1 MTVDSLIEA
10 GCKQLAQA
18 GIADASLDAR
28 LLFQHLTAMSR
39 SEIVLNGNRL
49 VDDSTSEAYYRL
61 IARRCTRTPLQ
72 YLTGSREFWSLDFL
86 VTPDVLIPRP
96 ETEFLLERALA
107 SCSGRTIHRALDLCT
122 GSGVIGVVLAK
133 ELGCCVDAVDISPSA
148 LMVAAENIIRHQ
160 VGLQVSLIC
169 SDLFS
174 ALHRKKSYDL
184 IVSNPPYIADD
195 QLERLEPEVSQ
206 AEPRLA
212 LSGGAS
218 GLEIIAR
225 IAAEAGCYLRPD
237 GCLFVEIGS
246 DQEAG
251 ATVLFTAAKEQYGQ
265 VRVINDWSGRP
276 RVLQAQC
283 AG

>member
-1 MTVDSLIEA
+1 MTVDSLIDG

-28 LLFQHLTAMSR
+28 LLFQHLTAISR

-49 VDDSTSEAYYRL
+49 VDNSTSEAYYRL
-61 IARRCTRTPLQ
+61 IARRCARIPLQ

-107 SCSGRTIHRALDLCT
+107 SCSGRTIHRALD
-122 GSGVIGVVLAK
+122 
-133 ELGCCVDAVDISPSA
+133 
-148 LMVAAENIIRHQ
+148 HQ

-195 QLERLEPEVSQ
+195 QLEWLEPEVSQ

-225 IAAEAGCYLRPD
+225 VAAEAGCYLRPE
-237 GCLFVEIGS
+237 GCLFVEIGA

-251 ATVLFTAAKEQYGQ
+251 AAVLFTAAKEQYGQ

-276 RVLQAQC
+276 RVLQAQR